1 MAYQSEAAL
10 EQQFIEQLNKQEFCF
25 TNLRGG
31 EPFHCISPIFCMKS
45 VRCSSPDN
53 FTYRAKS
60 AIIAIVNL
68 REYLVIDTS
77 FILLEVINDLLLF
90 THPTVE
96 QMEQFYY
103 LFLLRIRGGS
113 RNKCISDIALANR

>member
-1 MAYQSEAAL
+1 MKIYFFPFVIFVRDCKSLLQY
-10 EQQFIEQLNKQEFCF
+10 
-25 TNLRGG
+25 LRN
-31 EPFHCISPIFCMKS
+31 ES
-45 VRCSSPDN
+45 
-53 FTYRAKS
+53 
-60 AIIAIVNL
+60 
-68 REYLVIDTS
+68 S